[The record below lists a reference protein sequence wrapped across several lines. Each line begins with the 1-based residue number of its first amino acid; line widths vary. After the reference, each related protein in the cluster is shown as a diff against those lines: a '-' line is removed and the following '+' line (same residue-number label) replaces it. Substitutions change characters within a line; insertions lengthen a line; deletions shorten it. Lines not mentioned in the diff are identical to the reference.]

1 MKKNRFYK
9 LIKKLFPLNRSL
21 AGPENLKTLEELKK
35 INSNL
40 KIYSFNSDTKVYDW
54 VVPKEWIVNEA
65 WVKLNGKKIIDF
77 KKNNLHL
84 LNFSCSFQKKLN
96 YKDLNMHL
104 YSIKKQPDAIPYLTS
119 YYKKNWGFCLKHSQ
133 RVKLPKNKIY
143 DVKIDTRHIKGK
155 MHYGEI
161 YFKGQTNKEIFLS
174 TYICHPSMANNE
186 LSGPTI
192 QIYLS
197 KFIESIKNRKY
208 SYRLVFLP
216 ETIGSISYI
225 NKNLKKLKKN
235 VICGFNLNCLGD
247 NRVYSYLPSKFE
259 NTFSDHVIIN
269 LLNKKNIKY
278 KKYTWLDRGSDER
291 QYCSPGVNL
300 PIASLMRSKFMEFPE
315 YHTSKD
321 ILGKVV
327 TNDGLSSSF
336 LIYKDL
342 IKYVENNYFL
352 KSTFK
357 CEAFLSK
364 RSMYPATIEKYKK
377 YNYLED
383 LLNVLS
389 YCDGATSVYNILNKC
404 NLEKKQF
411 LKIEKVLLKHKL
423 IDKSKIP
430 F

>member
-1 MKKNRFYK
+1 MKKNKIYK
-9 LIKKLFPLNRSL
+9 LIEKLFPLNRSL
-21 AGPENLKTLEELKK
+21 AGPENFKTLKELKK
-35 INSNL
+35 INPHL
-40 KIYSFNSDTKVYDW
+40 KIRSFSSGTKVYDW
-54 VVPKEWIVNEA
+54 VIPKEWKVNEA
-65 WVKLNGKKIIDF
+65 WVKLDSKKIIDF

-84 LNFSCSFQKKLN
+84 LNFSHSFQKKIN
-96 YKDLNMHL
+96 YKNLNKHL
-104 YSIKKQPDAIPYLTS
+104 YSIPKQPDAIPYLTS
-119 YYKKNWGFCLKHSQ
+119 YYENKWGFCIKHKQ
-133 RVKLPKNKIY
+133 REKLPKNKIY
-143 DVKIDTRHIKGK
+143 DVKIDTKHTNGK

-192 QIYLS
+192 QIFLS
-197 KFIESIKNRKY
+197 KFIESLKNRKY

-216 ETIGSISYI
+216 ETIGAISYI
-225 NKNLKKLKKN
+225 NKNLVKLNKN

-269 LLNKKNIKY
+269 LLKKKKIKY

-300 PIASLMRSKFMEFPE
+300 PIASLMRSKFGEFPE

-321 ILGKVV
+321 TLGKVV
-327 TNDGLSSSF
+327 TNEGLSSSF

-364 RSMYPATIEKYKK
+364 RSMYPSTIEKYKK
-377 YNYLED
+377 YNYIED

-389 YCDGATSVYNILNKC
+389 YCDGETSVYNILNKC
-404 NLEKKQF
+404 NLENKQF